1 MQQYYRK
8 YSTHTVYELFILMY
22 DLTVSLKMMANYSTT
37 IRCDLIT
44 HIHLAIYE
52 IDILA
57 LFQGLIPVL
66 GGLGLL
72 PGLLNI
78 SQNES
83 SIHPDSFFLY
93 NNQYHDDNSKNL
105 SSFLVILFGK
115 ARIPHSLTQIVV
127 RARSKM
133 KLRRL
138 QNSKEEQL
146 YYLLLLLL
154 QLPYSQ
160 ERLQRDHHADHLQ
173 AKVGAEQYGLLLA
186 LAHCLEAGLYY
197 QQVIRYFIQG
207 PKTSDSLE
215 WY

>member
-1 MQQYYRK
+1 
-8 YSTHTVYELFILMY
+8 MY

-138 QNSKEEQL
+138 
-146 YYLLLLLL
+146 
-154 QLPYSQ
+154 
-160 ERLQRDHHADHLQ
+160 
-173 AKVGAEQYGLLLA
+173 
-186 LAHCLEAGLYY
+186 
-197 QQVIRYFIQG
+197 
-207 PKTSDSLE
+207 
-215 WY
+215 